1 MHSLDVQASGIA
13 MRSTL
18 VATVVEDG
26 AVLLDLE
33 TKYFDTLN
41 GSGWA
46 IAQLFENAA
55 SSVDV
60 ILERCNSWGAK
71 DEDTASILAFLGEMH
86 GYGLLEECAPQ
97 GDAPQ
102 VEFTAPW
109 SKPVLTRQREPLQT
123 IVTSAFDPSVPLAE

>member
-33 TKYFDTLN
+33 TKYFYALN
-41 GSGWA
+41 ESGWA
-46 IAQLFENAA
+46 IAQLFENTAA
-55 SSVDV
+55 SFDL
-60 ILERCNSWGAK
+60 IFERCALWGARRE
-71 DEDTASILAFLGEMH
+71 DEAAIHAFLNAMRD
-86 GYGLLEECAPQ
+86 YGLLEECAPSQ
-97 GDAPQ
+97 
-102 VEFTAPW
+102 TAPPVEYKSGW
-109 SKPVLTRQREPLQT
+109 SAPSVTRQREPLQT